1 MRKKILTVL
10 LAGMMAMSTLAA
22 CGDAEETT
30 DVKTT
35 AESSADATSAEE
47 DESSDMCPDE
57 TFETLQDNYAT
68 MVDCYNE
75 VKDLYESD
83 EIAADEDIE
92 NLMNEAA
99 DVINEMGEISQ
110 DSITEKDAEDLNGA
124 MVDILEGLSAAVDA
138 MDTTADVET
147 ADASG
152 DVCSDDTFATL
163 QDNYAT
169 LVNVYNVVYDAYM
182 SDEIEQDDDIE
193 SALLQTADVMEEMGD
208 ISQDTITEADAES
221 LNDSMLTLLQVLDAV
236 VDAM

>member
-47 DESSDMCPDE
+47 DESSDMCSDE

-83 EIAADEDIE
+83 EIAADEDIFYE
-92 NLMNEAA
+92 RG
-99 DVINEMGEISQ
+99 MGKLWKFIF
-110 DSITEKDAEDLNGA
+110 A
-124 MVDILEGLSAAVDA
+124 MIRDRI
-138 MDTTADVET
+138 
-147 ADASG
+147 
-152 DVCSDDTFATL
+152 
-163 QDNYAT
+163 
-169 LVNVYNVVYDAYM
+169 
-182 SDEIEQDDDIE
+182 
-193 SALLQTADVMEEMGD
+193 
-208 ISQDTITEADAES
+208 
-221 LNDSMLTLLQVLDAV
+221 
-236 VDAM
+236 